1 MTERDA
7 VFQSCRDGGGGPWRH
22 KVTSGTNYM
31 GHLPRP
37 GTAGSLW
44 RVRSDEAL
52 YALDRATR
60 AIAGELDLDR
70 VLQLI
75 VEGVRE
81 LVGARYAALG
91 TVTPN
96 GVIESFIT
104 SGISIEDR
112 VRIGPLPRGHGLL
125 GTIIRDGVSLR
136 IPDIA
141 AHPDSY
147 GFPDHHPPMRSLL
160 GVPVTIAG
168 LPVGNLYLTDK
179 SDATEFSPDDQELVE
194 MFALHAGIAI
204 QNARLHEEV
213 QKLAIIDERL
223 RISRDLHDGIIQSIY
238 AVSLSLEDV
247 AELVET
253 DPLAAA
259 DRVDRAIDRLHT
271 TIGDIRTFIVGLG
284 AEAGAGIGDAL
295 ESMTAELI
303 AGSTVRMRLDVGAAT
318 ELDARLHPEA
328 AHELI
333 QIAREAVSN
342 VARHSGASAAAL
354 TLEVEADHAVL
365 RVEDDGVGFD
375 PDRRMGS
382 GHFGLANLRDRASG
396 VGGTLTIDSEPSR
409 GTRIIVRLP
418 LPSEGPS

>member
-1 MTERDA
+1 M
-7 VFQSCRDGGGGPWRH
+7 
-22 KVTSGTNYM
+22 
-31 GHLPRP
+31 
-37 GTAGSLW
+37 
-44 RVRSDEAL
+44 RSDDAL

-60 AIAGELDLDR
+60 AIAGELDIDR

-81 LVGARYAALG
+81 LVGAKYAALG
-91 TVTPN
+91 TITSD
-96 GVIESFIT
+96 GRIESFIT
-104 SGISIEDR
+104 SGISAEDR
-112 VRIGPLPRGHGLL
+112 ARIGPPPRGHGLL

-141 AHPDSY
+141 GHPDSY
-147 GFPDHHPPMRSLL
+147 GFPPHHPPMRSLL
-160 GVPVTIAG
+160 GVPVEIAG
-168 LPVGNLYLTDK
+168 QPVGNLYLTDK

-194 MFALHAGIAI
+194 MFAIHAGIAI

-213 QKLAIIDERL
+213 QKLAIIDERM

-247 AELVET
+247 AELLET
-253 DPLAAA
+253 DPVAAA

-271 TIGDIRTFIVGLG
+271 AIGDIRTFIVGLG
-284 AEAGAGIGDAL
+284 TEAGDGIGAAL
-295 ESMTAELI
+295 ESMASELL
-303 AGSTVRMRLDVGAAT
+303 AGSPVRMRLDLEAAP

-342 VARHSGASAAAL
+342 VARHSGATAAAL
-354 TLEVEADHAVL
+354 TLLVGPDHAVL

-375 PDRRMGS
+375 PERRKGS
-382 GHFGLANLRDRASG
+382 GHLGLANLRDRASG
-396 VGGTLTIDSEPSR
+396 VGGTLTIESEPSK

-418 LPSEGPS
+418 LPSENVA